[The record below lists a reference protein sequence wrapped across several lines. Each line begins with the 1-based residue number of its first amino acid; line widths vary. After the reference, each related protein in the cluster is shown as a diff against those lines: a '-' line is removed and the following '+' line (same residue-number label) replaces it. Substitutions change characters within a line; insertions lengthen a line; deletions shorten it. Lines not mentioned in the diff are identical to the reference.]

1 MQPEDNT
8 ESNVR
13 NAEKK
18 EETNVLND
26 QERVERWLEEVNDA
40 ETEYETVQVT
50 KHMFVKQKKNDQ
62 ENIKEIIEK
71 HPYKRWE
78 TILDGP
84 GTK

>member
-1 MQPEDNT
+1 MQFNDTTSQTNLRED
-8 ESNVR
+8 
-13 NAEKK
+13 AEKK
-18 EETNVLND
+18 EKTNILND
-26 QERVERWLEEVNDA
+26 QKSEDD
-40 ETEYETVQVT
+40 EYETVQVT